1 MGLAKFMDQVGHIGI
16 AQGGSFGAYA
26 LFARQ
31 LLAVLRT
38 PRACRLTPRDL
49 HRLALRS
56 INQLAKA
63 ALSLY

>member
-1 MGLAKFMDQVGHIGI
+1 MGLAKFMDQLGHIGI

-26 LFARQ
+26 LSARK
-31 LLAVLRT
+31 LLAVLRI
-38 PRACRLTPRDL
+38 PAACRLKPREL